1 MSIRNPKI
9 LKVSNLPNNI
19 FYNKNTKFLQG
30 YLEDEGVYNIKI
42 FLEENGEICE
52 KILRI
57 NVFKK
62 YKKYIYPINYP
73 INLGFIKYNPQ
84 ERLGI
89 LPKIEIYQ
97 DLFFGNILRHS
108 TLGTIYTFSKDINNQ
123 ISMNINKDFSLIFS
137 DKIIDKDVGTNI
149 NLSLKYSSFL
159 QKKYLI
165 INDYPIYIYNK
176 DKNMY
181 SIDGIGLRGW
191 GLFRE
196 NGQRVF

>member
-1 MSIRNPKI
+1 MSTRTPKI

-19 FYNKNTKFLQG
+19 FYNQNNKFLQG

-42 FLEENGEICE
+42 FIEENGEICE

-89 LPKIEIYQ
+89 IPKIEIYQ
-97 DLFFGNILRHS
+97 DPFLGNVLRHS
-108 TLGTIYTFSKDINNQ
+108 VLGTIYVFSKDTNNQ
-123 ISMNINKDFSLIFS
+123 ISMNINKDFSLIFL
-137 DKIIDKDVGTNI
+137 DKIIEKDTGINI
-149 NLSLKYSSFL
+149 QLSLKYSSFL
-159 QKKYLI
+159 RKKYLT
-165 INDYPIYIYNK
+165 INGYPAYIYHG

-181 SIDGIGLRGW
+181 SIDGIYLKGW
-191 GLFRE
+191 GFFRE
-196 NGQRVF
+196 TGQRVF